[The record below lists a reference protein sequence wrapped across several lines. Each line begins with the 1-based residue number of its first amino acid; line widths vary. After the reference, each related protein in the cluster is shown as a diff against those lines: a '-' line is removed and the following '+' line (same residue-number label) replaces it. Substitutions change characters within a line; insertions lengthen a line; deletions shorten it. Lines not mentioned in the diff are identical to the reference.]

1 MTFWKA
7 LKETYGGSI
16 AFLIACPLLALVP
29 FVFEMV
35 QHVIEVRIGLYGSAA
50 AAQALQYDPLR
61 MSFGLLKTAALLSA
75 GYWITRFVATRN
87 PKYAATVDPVALRLF
102 AGYFLFGLALT
113 ALQLFVIPQ
122 TATITLIE
130 FVAGEAV
137 TGLIIAW
144 GVAAALGNPEV
155 GPIASIQL
163 MGRHFPWTFAFLLAA
178 MLPLMVPHY
187 ILAGVAILGPRP
199 LLWPVLV
206 IDSLLVT
213 WLTAVLVASAYV
225 AAKRAAVRSGID
237 LAPALEAS
245 ETAKSMAAG
254 AH

>member
-35 QHVIEVRIGLYGSAA
+35 QHVIEVHIGLYASAA
-50 AAQALQYDPLR
+50 AAQALQYNPLR

-87 PKYAATVDPVALRLF
+87 PKYAAAIDPVALRLF
-102 AGYFLFGLALT
+102 AGYFLLGLALT

-122 TATITLIE
+122 TVAITLVE
-130 FVAGEAV
+130 FVAGEV
-137 TGLIIAW
+137 ITSFIVAW
-144 GVAAALGNPEV
+144 GAAAALGNPDV
-155 GPIASIQL
+155 GPIASVKL
-163 MGRHFPWTFAFLLAA
+163 MGRQLPWTVAFLLVA

-187 ILAGVAILGPRP
+187 VFAGVAIVGPRA
-199 LLWPVLV
+199 LLWPVL
-206 IDSLLVT
+206 ILDSLLVS

-225 AAKRAAVRSGID
+225 AAKRAADRSRVELGRD
-237 LAPALEAS
+237 LQVDFPAA
-245 ETAKSMAAG
+245 TAAE
-254 AH
+254 